1 MTLLYQ
7 AIDGGYGN
15 IAWMR
20 DDPDLR
26 SLHKYQPFAE
36 LLRKH
41 RMDWGYS
48 AIWHDSA
55 TQESA
60 ESHDLDPAAH
70 LSRCQQLIRA
80 GYRPATIAVVEMS
93 RGEPLV
99 TASVWHRPVVA
110 TKDRV
115 ELARRR
121 ANAAIGLMR
130 LGKTEQVWE
139 LLRQQTEPDVRT
151 YLIDRLGPLG
161 ADPRSLI
168 SRLETESDVWVRR
181 ALLLSLGEFRADQ
194 LRSVPADQRNRLASL
209 MQRWY
214 RDDPDPGIH
223 AVLAWLSRPGET
235 GRIHPKLDWGLRAAL
250 EATDRELTSK
260 PLASQRNRLASLMQ
274 RWYRDDPDPGIHAAL
289 AWLSRP
295 GETGRICPKLDWGL
309 RAALEAAD
317 RELTSKALA
326 CWFGAASRHVGLLA
340 LLSGLGRLSEPGLT
354 SLSPSGPEG
363 ERRWYVNG
371 QGQTLALFR
380 DPVPFTMGSL
390 GFEPGRFGGEKAHRR
405 RIRRNFALGT
415 EPVTIEQFQR
425 FLKDHPEV
433 RHSIDRRSSPDLT
446 GPIVGVSWYEAA
458 QYCRWLSEQEGVPE
472 NQMCYPSIKVIEKC
486 KAGEVLSLRRKA
498 ISHERGIACR
508 RRPSGSMR
516 AGPGRPRAGPSGG
529 PMRCSIA
536 TPGIRPTPREWA
548 RPVGRKKPND
558 FGLFDMHGN
567 VMQWCHDRDAPYPVM
582 KPESPA
588 DDKEDLADI
597 TRDGLRVQRGGSYAS
612 PERSVRSARR
622 WKMLPDGWNPMI
634 GFRVARTFP

>member
-1 MTLLYQ
+1 M
-7 AIDGGYGN
+7 
-15 IAWMR
+15 
-20 DDPDLR
+20 
-26 SLHKYQPFAE
+26 
-36 LLRKH
+36 
-41 RMDWGYS
+41 
-48 AIWHDSA
+48 
-55 TQESA
+55 
-60 ESHDLDPAAH
+60 
-70 LSRCQQLIRA
+70 
-80 GYRPATIAVVEMS
+80 
-93 RGEPLV
+93 
-99 TASVWHRPVVA
+99 TASVWHRPVVG

-235 GRIHPKLDWGLRAAL
+235 GSIHPKLDWGLRAAL

-326 CWFGAASRHVGLLA
+326 VGLRSLKLRGTAGLA
-340 LLSGLGRLSEPGLT
+340 IGAGPAVRAWPILSLTVGPRGGKALVRQRPGADLSTFPR
-354 SLSPSGPEG
+354 P
-363 ERRWYVNG
+363 
-371 QGQTLALFR
+371 
-380 DPVPFTMGSL
+380 
-390 GFEPGRFGGEKAHRR
+390 
-405 RIRRNFALGT
+405 
-415 EPVTIEQFQR
+415 
-425 FLKDHPEV
+425 
-433 RHSIDRRSSPDLT
+433 
-446 GPIVGVSWYEAA
+446 GPIHDGFS
-458 QYCRWLSEQEGVPE
+458 R
-472 NQMCYPSIKVIEKC
+472 
-486 KAGEVLSLRRKA
+486 LRT
-498 ISHERGIACR
+498 G
-508 RRPSGSMR
+508 
-516 AGPGRPRAGPSGG
+516 
-529 PMRCSIA
+529 
-536 TPGIRPTPREWA
+536 
-548 RPVGRKKPND
+548 
-558 FGLFDMHGN
+558 
-567 VMQWCHDRDAPYPVM
+567 
-582 KPESPA
+582 
-588 DDKEDLADI
+588 
-597 TRDGLRVQRGGSYAS
+597 
-612 PERSVRSARR
+612 
-622 WKMLPDGWNPMI
+622 
-634 GFRVARTFP
+634 